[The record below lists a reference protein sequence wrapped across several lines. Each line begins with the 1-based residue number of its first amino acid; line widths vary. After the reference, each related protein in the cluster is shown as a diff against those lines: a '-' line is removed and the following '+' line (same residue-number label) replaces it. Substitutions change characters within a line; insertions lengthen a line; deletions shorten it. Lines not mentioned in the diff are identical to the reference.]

1 MTKYCKECLR
11 ELKPEEEK
19 LGLCW
24 ICKERKEE
32 RTLTEYNYIT
42 DNNPKDSWD
51 DQAPY
56 SNSYTDQYD
65 W

>member
-1 MTKYCKECLR
+1 M